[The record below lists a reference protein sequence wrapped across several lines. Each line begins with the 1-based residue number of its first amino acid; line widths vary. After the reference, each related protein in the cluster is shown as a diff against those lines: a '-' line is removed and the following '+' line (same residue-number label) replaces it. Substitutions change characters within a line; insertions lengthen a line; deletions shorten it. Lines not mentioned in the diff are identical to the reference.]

1 MEPYASL
8 NVRVHDQ
15 RILGCVYVLP
25 KIDERAQVIEVS
37 SSDEFTDMDA
47 TSAFDVVTA
56 ANAHKEYSTLLFPN
70 VRLGEL
76 VPIQLWCERNGWTC
90 VVDESESVP
99 VLQLR
104 RII

>member
-8 NVRVHDQ
+8 NVRIHDQ

-25 KIDERAQVIEVS
+25 KIDERAQLEVS

-56 ANAHKEYSTLLFPN
+56 ANTHKEYSTLLFPN

-76 VPIQLWCERNGWTC
+76 VPIQLWCERNDWTC

-99 VLQLR
+99 MLQLR